1 MTMRLSDIV
10 ARIDGARLRG
20 DDCDVRDVVHRHDEV
35 TPDVMFAAVSGA
47 QHDGHDYVAE
57 AIKRGA
63 SAVVTDRPID
73 AQISQLLVQDVR
85 RDMGPIAA
93 LVHANP
99 SGDLVL
105 FGVTGTNG
113 KTTVTAFLEAAC
125 AANGWGTGVIGTVAT
140 RIHGDAVPGVRT
152 TPEATDLQR
161 LFRLMHTRGV
171 DAVAM
176 EVSSHGLELYRV
188 DGTTF
193 ATVMFTNL
201 SQDHLDFHGS
211 MERYYRAKRRL
222 FTPEFSRQGVVFVDD
237 EWTQRLRHETQIPVV
252 TVGFDDAAVDV
263 RCRITGASTGEL
275 VGSLPTG
282 ERLNIHLTVPIPGRH
297 NLANAALA
305 VVAATLNGVPPNV
318 ACDGIAHAPGV
329 PGRLEPVRL
338 GSQIRGYVDF
348 AHTPEAIRAVIAA
361 GRALLED
368 RGRLILVIGCG
379 GERDQQKR
387 GPMGAAAT
395 LADLAVLTSD
405 NPRSETPQSI
415 LDAVHQGASMA
426 VENGAAC
433 QVLVE
438 LDRAHAIRRAVEL
451 AEPNDIIIVAGKGH
465 ETTQI
470 FADRT
475 VAFDDRKVLKDA
487 YTSQKGC

>member
-10 ARIDGARLRG
+10 ARVDGASLHG
-20 DDCDVRDVVHRHDEV
+20 DDCAVRDVVHRHDEV
-35 TPDVMFAAVSGA
+35 TPGVMFAAITGA
-47 QHDGHDYVAE
+47 QHDGHDFVVE

-63 SAVVTDRPID
+63 SAVLTDRPLDTGIP
-73 AQISQLLVQDVR
+73 QLVVRDVR
-85 RDMGPIAA
+85 QQMGIVASH
-93 LVHANP
+93 VHANP

-125 AANGWGTGVIGTVAT
+125 AAHGWGTGVIGTVAT
-140 RIHGDAVPGVRT
+140 RIHGDSEPGVRT

-176 EVSSHGLELYRV
+176 EVSSHGLELNRV

-193 ATVMFTNL
+193 ATVLFTNL

-211 MERYYRAKRRL
+211 MEAYYQAKRRL
-222 FTPEFSRQGVVFVDD
+222 FTQGFARHGVVFVDD
-237 EWTQRLRHETQIPVV
+237 QWTKRLVHEAEIPVV
-252 TVGFDDAAVDV
+252 RVGFAGEEADV
-263 RCRITGASTGEL
+263 TCQVTGASTAEL
-275 VGSLPTG
+275 AGILPNGVTIN
-282 ERLNIHLTVPIPGRH
+282 EYVTVPIPGRH

-305 VVAATLNGVPPNV
+305 VVAVTLNGVSPKI

-329 PGRLEPVRL
+329 PGRLEPVEL
-338 GSQIRGYVDF
+338 GDHVRAYVDF

-361 GRALLED
+361 GRSLLEAD
-368 RGRLILVIGCG
+368 GRLILVVGCG
-379 GERDQQKR
+379 GERDQAKR
-387 GPMGAAAT
+387 GPMGSAAT
-395 LADLAVLTSD
+395 LADMAILTSD
-405 NPRSETPQSI
+405 NPRSEDPQAI
-415 LDAVHQGASMA
+415 LDAIHAGATAA
-426 VENGAAC
+426 VLNGAAC
-433 QVLVE
+433 DVHVE
-438 LDRAHAIRRAVEL
+438 VDRRTAIERAVVK
-451 AEPNDIIIVAGKGH
+451 ANPHDVIIVAGKGH

-475 VAFDDRKVLKDA
+475 VAFDDREVIKDA
-487 YTSQKGC
+487 YASRKGR